1 MIYFGPAGWVYR
13 DWEGVFYPKKK
24 ERRFDPLAYTAQYF
38 DVVEINSSFYHP
50 PSSDT
55 VIRWI
60 KRVALNPRFKFTAK
74 LWRKFTHEKD
84 YIDSDLDQFRKAV
97 DPLMEET
104 KLGALLMQF
113 PWSFKNGDEERAY
126 LAKLVRSLSPYP
138 LVLEV
143 RHNSWNA
150 EPIFEFLREM
160 KVGFCNIDQPV
171 IGQSIRPMA
180 VVTAPTAY
188 FRLHGRN
195 YRNWFREK
203 SDVNERYDYLY
214 NSEELEQAKEIVET
228 IAERSRETYAILNN
242 HRNAQAAT
250 NALELKSRVTGRKV
264 AAPEVLL
271 ERYPDLKEFVEIER
285 KTLFS

>member
-271 ERYPDLKEFVEIER
+271 ERYPDLKE
-285 KTLFS
+285 